1 MPRPIRF
8 TVSDIPQCVVQTGV
22 NWARTFNYRDDY
34 RFYLES
40 LRQAAAH
47 YGCELHAYALL
58 PNRVQLLVTPYA
70 ETAVPQ
76 MMQSLGRRY
85 VQYFNRRYDRAGTLW
100 QGRYKS
106 CLVEPGAHLLDAY
119 RYVDT
124 LAAISGVVT
133 APADYPW
140 SSLRQHVG
148 AAAHFV
154 VDHPSWLAL
163 GASRTECCRN
173 YAQLVAAPL
182 GPELTKDININ
193 VVQGSVYGG
202 EAFRAEIESR
212 CGQKV
217 RPRPRGRPRLRQ
229 AG

>member
-1 MPRPIRF
+1 
-8 TVSDIPQCVVQTGV
+8 VQSGI

-34 RFYLES
+34 QLYLES

-58 PNRVQLLVTPYA
+58 PNRVQLLVTPHA
-70 ETAVPQ
+70 ELAVPQ

-85 VQYFNRRYDRAGTLW
+85 VQYFNRRYERSGTLW

-106 CLVEPGAHLLDAY
+106 CLVEPGEHLLNCY

-124 LAAISGVVT
+124 LAAITGVVND
-133 APADYPW
+133 PLDFPW
-140 SSLRQHVG
+140 SSLRQHIG
-148 AAAHFV
+148 KAPHFLQ
-154 VDHPSWLAL
+154 DHPSWLAL
-163 GASRTECCRN
+163 GDTPTDCYQG
-173 YAQLVAAPL
+173 YAELVSTPL
-182 GPELTKDININ
+182 AHDVTKDINLN
-193 VVQGSVYGG
+193 VVQGSVYGS
-202 EAFRAEIESR
+202 EKFRALIESR

-229 AG
+229 VG

>member
-1 MPRPIRF
+1 MPRPTRF
-8 TVSDIPQCVVQTGV
+8 TMSDIPQCVVQSGI

-34 RFYLES
+34 QLYLES

-58 PNRVQLLVTPYA
+58 PNRVQLLVTPHA
-70 ETAVPQ
+70 ELAVPQ

-85 VQYFNRRYDRAGTLW
+85 VQYFNRRYERSGTLW

-106 CLVEPGAHLLDAY
+106 CLVEPGEHLLNCY

-124 LAAISGVVT
+124 LASITGVVND
-133 APADYPW
+133 PIDYPW

-148 AAAHFV
+148 SAPHAV
-154 VDHPSWLAL
+154 CDHSTWLEL
-163 GASRTECCRN
+163 GADMNECRAR
-173 YAQLVAAPL
+173 YAELAAEPL
-182 GPELTKDININ
+182 ANEVVKEININ
-193 VVQGSVYGG
+193 VVQGSVYGS
-202 EAFRAEIESR
+202 EQFRAMIESR
-212 CGQKV
+212 SGQKV

-229 AG
+229 VG

>member
-1 MPRPIRF
+1 MPRPTRF
-8 TVSDIPQCVVQTGV
+8 TVSDIPQCVVQSGI

-34 RFYLES
+34 QLYLDS

-47 YGCELHAYALL
+47 YDCELHAYALL
-58 PNRVQLLVTPYA
+58 PNRVQLLVTPHA
-70 ETAVPQ
+70 ELAVPQ

-85 VQYFNRRYDRAGTLW
+85 VQYFNRRYERSGTLW

-106 CLVEPGAHLLDAY
+106 CLVEPGEYLLNCY
-119 RYVDT
+119 RYVDS
-124 LAAISGVVT
+124 LAAITGVVND
-133 APADYPW
+133 ALDYPW
-140 SSLRQHVG
+140 SSLRQHLGSASLTV
-148 AAAHFV
+148 
-154 VDHPSWLAL
+154 HPHASYLAL
-163 GASRTECCRN
+163 GDSEPARQSA
-173 YAQLVAAPL
+173 YAALIATAL
-182 GPELTKDININ
+182 TPEVTRDINLN

-202 EAFRAEIESR
+202 EVFRAEIESR

>member
-1 MPRPIRF
+1 MPRPTRF

-22 NWARTFNYRDDY
+22 NWAHTFRYRDDY
-34 RFYLES
+34 QFYLES
-40 LRQAAAH
+40 LRHAAAQ
-47 YGCELHAYALL
+47 YECELHAYALL
-58 PNRVQLLVTPYA
+58 PNRVQLLVTPHT
-70 ETAVPQ
+70 ELAVPQ

-106 CLVEPGAHLLDAY
+106 CLVEAGEHMLSAY

-124 LAAISGVVT
+124 LAAITGVVT
-133 APADYPW
+133 DPFDYPW
-140 SSLRQHVG
+140 SSFRQHIG
-148 AAAHFV
+148 SAAHFV
-154 VDHPSWLAL
+154 QDHAIWTCLAETPSECYERYRELA
-163 GASRTECCRN
+163 
-173 YAQLVAAPL
+173 VIPL
-182 GPELTKDININ
+182 ANDVIKDININ

-202 EAFRAEIESR
+202 EQFRAEIEDR

>member
-1 MPRPIRF
+1 MPRPTRF
-8 TVSDIPQCVVQTGV
+8 AASDIPQCVVQSGV

-34 RFYLES
+34 QLYLDN

-58 PNRVQLLVTPYA
+58 PNRVQLLVTPHA
-70 ETAVPQ
+70 ELAVSQ

-85 VQYFNRRYDRAGTLW
+85 VQYFNRRYERSGTLW

-106 CLVEPGAHLLDAY
+106 CLVEPGEYLLNCY

-124 LAAISGVVT
+124 LAAITGVVND
-133 APADYPW
+133 PFDYAW

-148 AAAHFV
+148 SAAV
-154 VDHPSWLAL
+154 VVQNHASYLTLGSAPADRARHYAELIATPLAPD
-163 GASRTECCRN
+163 ATR
-173 YAQLVAAPL
+173 
-182 GPELTKDININ
+182 DINLN
-193 VVQGSVYGG
+193 VVQGSVYGS
-202 EAFRAEIESR
+202 EQFRCEIESR
-212 CGQKV
+212 FGQKV
-217 RPRPRGRPRLRQ
+217 RPRPRGRPRLRE

>member
-1 MPRPIRF
+1 MPRPTRF
-8 TVSDIPQCVVQTGV
+8 TVSDIPQCVVQSGI

-34 RFYLES
+34 QFYLDS
-40 LRQAAAH
+40 LRQAAAQ
-47 YGCELHAYALL
+47 YECELHAYALL
-58 PNRVQLLVTPYA
+58 PTRVQLLVTPHT
-70 ETAVPQ
+70 ELAVSQ

-85 VQYFNRRYDRAGTLW
+85 VQYFNRRYDRTGTLW

-106 CLVEPGAHLLDAY
+106 CLVEEGEHMLNCY

-124 LAAISGVVT
+124 LSAITGVVSD
-133 APADYPW
+133 AFAYPW
-140 SSLRQHVG
+140 SSYRQHIG
-148 AAAHFV
+148 AASRFVQDHAIWRCLADTEAECYGRYRELAQIPLAHDV
-154 VDHPSWLAL
+154 V
-163 GASRTECCRN
+163 
-173 YAQLVAAPL
+173 
-182 GPELTKDININ
+182 KDININ

-229 AG
+229 VG